1 MLKISP
7 KKLIVKGQLACKVTT
22 LSGVLLCLLPFCFFS
37 SDDECFLIKKKQK
50 DPPILLPETL
60 WTFLSK
66 VPKWCYTD
74 RAYQLMR
81 KKKIYHH
88 SEIENERQCIS
99 GTRFSSFCLSAKCLW
114 HGNRQPNYWFTNDS
128 TWVKRAVR
136 ILWRKNPC
144 WLFTSRESL
153 FGLEAYTCLFFLF
166 STWCFSG
173 GLFGHSQRLWRHLHY
188 QVLHICQG
196 EAAQQVSDMLYW
208 LHPCK
213 EKAELYVSREVSPTL
228 CPLHFSCL
236 DNRTP
241 LAVSVSEIIVTL
253 CQRWD

>member
-1 MLKISP
+1 MMN
-7 KKLIVKGQLACKVTT
+7 V
-22 LSGVLLCLLPFCFFS
+22 
-37 SDDECFLIKKKQK
+37 FLIKKKQK

-88 SEIENERQCIS
+88 SEIENEWQCIS

-144 WLFTSRESL
+144 WLFYFQRKSVWTRGLHLSFFPIFYLMFFRRAVRAFTTALKASSLPGATHLSGWSSTASFRYALLTSSL
-153 FGLEAYTCLFFLF
+153 
-166 STWCFSG
+166 
-173 GLFGHSQRLWRHLHY
+173 QR
-188 QVLHICQG
+188 
-196 EAAQQVSDMLYW
+196 
-208 LHPCK
+208 K
-213 EKAELYVSREVSPTL
+213 SR
-228 CPLHFSCL
+228 
-236 DNRTP
+236 
-241 LAVSVSEIIVTL
+241 AL
-253 CQRWD
+253 CQ